1 MSGST
6 AGLSPE
12 AAEESLEAAP
22 SSSFTLAGLKLT
34 LCGPAALAAWLA
46 GSGMGTV
53 PADEETSAN
62 AQSTP
67 IKEGATNL
75 FTTSPALLGHPGD
88 HPAPESQKQH

>member
-6 AGLSPE
+6 AGVSGDP
-12 AAEESLEAAP
+12 
-22 SSSFTLAGLKLT
+22 
-34 LCGPAALAAWLA
+34 A
-46 GSGMGTV
+46 GSAPEGDVPPSVMDEAPRVTLPGPVVLTGWPATGTGGV

-62 AQSTP
+62 AKSTP

-88 HPAPESQKQH
+88 HPAPESLLQH

>member
-6 AGLSPE
+6 AGVSGDPAGSAKEGGAPPSVMDEGLSVTVPG
-12 AAEESLEAAP
+12 P
-22 SSSFTLAGLKLT
+22 VVLT
-34 LCGPAALAAWLA
+34 RWLA
-46 GSGMGTV
+46 TGTGGV

-62 AQSTP
+62 AKSTP

-88 HPAPESQKQH
+88 HPAPESLLQH